1 MKTELAEP
9 ESGNRFLHKKDSCT
23 EPDTKNLLTHG
34 THNQQDFYVKI
45 DFEDF
50 MRSKPQFSIKDE
62 TSDVGPVGLFGF
74 GLTTILLSLSNSEVY
89 PVSSVVFSMGALVGG
104 LAQIIAGFFE
114 WYKNKFFTAIVFLLY
129 GFFWMSF
136 VLIMILPAMGLA
148 PPPDDVGLGT
158 YLFLWAIISAA
169 FTLAAIKRSPQ
180 VVILVFITAV
190 ITLVLL
196 AVLNWTNNVKTGKVA
211 GAIGTICGI
220 LAVYCGIA
228 ELVNMAWGFTI
239 FPLEFVKREQKKI

>member
-1 MKTELAEP
+1 MKVELSHVEP
-9 ESGNRFLHKKDSCT
+9 ETGTLITNGNG
-23 EPDTKNLLTHG
+23 KNQPH
-34 THNQQDFYVKI
+34 YVKI
-45 DFEDF
+45 DFEEF
-50 MRSKPQFSIKDE
+50 MRSKPQISIKDN

-129 GFFWMSF
+129 GFFWFSF
-136 VLIMILPAMGLA
+136 VVIMMLPAAGLA
-148 PPPDDVGLGT
+148 PPPDDVGMGT

-196 AVLNWTNNVKTGKVA
+196 AVQNWTNNVKTGKVA